1 MSLKRNIILNLNWP
15 SITMCVKSIALRT
28 FGTSKKLGGH
38 VRNIFNDQD
47 FVGLRSLRKKGN
59 AIASN
64 LIFAHALIAVPDLP
78 VPELQ
83 SSWQDAEI
91 RKPRLEI
98 KLQN

>member
-1 MSLKRNIILNLNWP
+1 MKKKKQCCQLLFPNLTQ
-15 SITMCVKSIALRT
+15 IYQVLR
-28 FGTSKKLGGH
+28 
-38 VRNIFNDQD
+38 
-47 FVGLRSLRKKGN
+47 
-59 AIASN
+59 ASN

-78 VPELQ
+78 VPGLQ